1 MSLISTRTIFINLSL
16 ALLISLFSVFVFNQ
30 IEGLIGSGFIIFISS
45 ALLVFITNLVFI
57 YRPLQ
62 RQEATLR
69 QSLTLQDS
77 SQPLIQICQ
86 HQHQQIT
93 QAGQSIEQKASELA
107 INSAEVSYFLEQLA
121 NAIHHSG
128 DNVDSLATAAEQMSS
143 NTKAI
148 NDNAALA
155 SQQAKATSKACASSM
170 AVVDTNLD
178 LINGLHHTIVDV
190 SNKINALSNN
200 AQEVQKITSFIDSI
214 SEQTNLLALNAAI
227 EAARAGEH
235 GRGFAVVADEVRA
248 LASKTSQAT
257 DQIEKTL
264 NQMKSDTSQ
273 TALVMNNTVEQAIHA
288 VTSMGSLQTSLNQIN
303 TLSSDT
309 SHASGQ
315 ISLALQEQELS
326 SNEIS
331 RSITQLHRFLLDTSK
346 DTQSVSKQA
355 DILSQSTESIFGQL
369 AQFNTHSLIETM
381 CAQAQLTAQ
390 KVGQLF
396 DDKIANLEIS
406 LADLFDHEYQPI
418 ANTNPLKYS
427 TKFDT
432 FTDQVLPD
440 IQEPLLAEFGPMIY
454 AGAVDINGYFPTHN
468 KVYSQALSGD
478 YQQDMQHN
486 RTKRLFNDATGIRCA
501 KHQQDF
507 LLQTYKRDTGEV
519 MHDVSAPI
527 FVNGKHWGAFRIGFK
542 AQN

>member
-45 ALLVFITNLVFI
+45 ALLVFINSLVFI

-200 AQEVQKITSFIDSI
+200 AQSI
-214 SEQTNLLALNAAI
+214 Q
-227 EAARAGEH
+227 
-235 GRGFAVVADEVRA
+235 F
-248 LASKTSQAT
+248 Q
-257 DQIEKTL
+257 
-264 NQMKSDTSQ
+264 
-273 TALVMNNTVEQAIHA
+273 NN
-288 VTSMGSLQTSLNQIN
+288 
-303 TLSSDT
+303 
-309 SHASGQ
+309 
-315 ISLALQEQELS
+315 
-326 SNEIS
+326 
-331 RSITQLHRFLLDTSK
+331 
-346 DTQSVSKQA
+346 
-355 DILSQSTESIFGQL
+355 
-369 AQFNTHSLIETM
+369 
-381 CAQAQLTAQ
+381 
-390 KVGQLF
+390 
-396 DDKIANLEIS
+396 
-406 LADLFDHEYQPI
+406 
-418 ANTNPLKYS
+418 
-427 TKFDT
+427 
-432 FTDQVLPD
+432 
-440 IQEPLLAEFGPMIY
+440 
-454 AGAVDINGYFPTHN
+454 PT
-468 KVYSQALSGD
+468 Y
-478 YQQDMQHN
+478 
-486 RTKRLFNDATGIRCA
+486 
-501 KHQQDF
+501 
-507 LLQTYKRDTGEV
+507 
-519 MHDVSAPI
+519 
-527 FVNGKHWGAFRIGFK
+527 
-542 AQN
+542 